1 MKEKRL
7 VQKYFD
13 EISRDTGKFCYGID
27 DTLKALELGA
37 VETLIIWENLDVIRY
52 SFCNAAGGRRPAPMI
67 YSMAHL
73 FSRRSYRMYS

>member
-37 VETLIIWENLDVIRY
+37 VETLIIWEKLDVIRY
-52 SFCNAAGGRRPAPMI
+52 SFCNATGGTAPMI
-67 YSMAHL
+67 YSIAHF
-73 FSRRSYRMYS
+73 FSRRSHRMYS